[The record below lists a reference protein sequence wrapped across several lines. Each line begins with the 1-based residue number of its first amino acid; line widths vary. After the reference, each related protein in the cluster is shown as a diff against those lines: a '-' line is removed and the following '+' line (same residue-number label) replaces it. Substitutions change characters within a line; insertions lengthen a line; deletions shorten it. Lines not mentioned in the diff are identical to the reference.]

1 MKSIWELMRETTDQ
15 FKLGQYSVLE
25 MRGVEYPC
33 TKCHGIGVRTYGD
46 TATWGGGGG
55 GQIITNGVCDV
66 CWGTGDEYR
75 HGANLR
81 QFRHKSVGVIIDENK
96 T

>member
-1 MKSIWELMRETTDQ
+1 MKTIYELMQETTDP

-25 MRGVEYPC
+25 MRGVEYLC
-33 TKCHGIGVRTYGD
+33 EKCHGVGVRAYGN
-46 TATWGGGGG
+46 TSGWRGGIG
-55 GQIITNGVCDV
+55 GQVITSDTCDS

-75 HGANLR
+75 HGVNLR
-81 QFRHKSVGVIIDENK
+81 QLRYKSVGEVHEDK